1 MTAAIPSSAAS
12 TARQMVPM
20 VGSDSTAMDATNDTT
35 TPASVSLPPPTVVE
49 RTRSPQSRLWWSLPL
64 LTVSWL
70 VLLTIVVAS
79 VVTVG
84 LWEIAPGSAEKV
96 SDRMSFDEAES
107 SGVVRHETDSPVMF
121 VTALGNRLTALSAL
135 IASIDPDADVQTRR
149 ERFGDIAPSE
159 QRRLGFQSMTT
170 SKQIAEFVALRR
182 LGYDVSLEWGDIVV
196 EQLVCADEPAELSA
210 CRQLNPG
217 DTIRRVGG
225 TPVADLEDLLAAL
238 TGRSAGEVVVLDVVP
253 HGESAEV
260 ERRVELMVSPDDPS
274 RTIIG
279 IVPADTRTVSL
290 PFEVAIDTDQ
300 IGGPS
305 AGLAFTLALID
316 ELSPGTLTGGVRVAA
331 TGTMAADE
339 TVGAIGALRQK
350 TVAVRE
356 AGAEVFLVPASQSE
370 EELEE
375 ARRVAG
381 SGLRIVPVASL
392 DEALAVLE
400 ELGGGIGAT
409 ATL

>member
-1 MTAAIPSSAAS
+1 
-12 TARQMVPM
+12 
-20 VGSDSTAMDATNDTT
+20 MDATNNTT
-35 TPASVSLPPPTVVE
+35 TRSSVSLPPPIVVE
-49 RTRSPQSRLWWSLPL
+49 RTRVPQSRLWWSLPL

-70 VLLTIVVAS
+70 VLLSIVVAS

-84 LWEIAPGSAEKV
+84 LWEIAPGSAEQV
-96 SDRMSFDEAES
+96 SERMSFTEAES
-107 SGVVRHETDSPVMF
+107 AGAKRYEPDSPVMF

-135 IASIDPDADVQTRR
+135 VAAIDPDADVQTRR

-159 QRRLGFQSMTT
+159 QRRLGFQSMTS
-170 SKQIAEFVALRR
+170 SKQVAEFVALRR
-182 LGYDVSLEWGDIVV
+182 LGFDVSLEWGDIVV

-217 DTIRRVGG
+217 DTIRKVDGR
-225 TPVADLEDLLAAL
+225 PVFDLEGLLEAMS
-238 TGRSAGEVVVLDVVP
+238 GRVPGEVIVLVVVP
-253 HGESAEV
+253 HGEAGEV

-290 PFEVAIDTDQ
+290 PFEVEIDTDQ

-316 ELSPGTLTGGVRVAA
+316 ELSPGELTGGIRVAA
-331 TGTMAADE
+331 TGTMSADE
-339 TVGAIGALRQK
+339 SVGAIGALRQK
-350 TVAVRE
+350 TVAVRQS
-356 AGAEVFLVPASQSE
+356 GAQVFLVPASQSE
-370 EELEE
+370 EELAE

-381 SGLRIVPVASL
+381 KGLRIVPVASL
-392 DEALAVLE
+392 AEALAVLE